1 MRNMQEIN
9 DGMKWLRIKEHP
21 FDVSEG
27 NLVVDDKLETE
38 GKLRLYENVGGSIFL
53 FLEPSVMDNL
63 ALVAE
68 VVVEEIG
75 EKKLWI
81 KRISYEYGYDE
92 LWYPLMQQVQHFAEF
107 YGCALAA
114 LDLRKKR

>member
-9 DGMKWLRIKEHP
+9 DGMKWVRIKEHP
-21 FDVSEG
+21 FGASEG
-27 NLVVDDKLETE
+27 NLVVDDYLETE
-38 GKLRLYENVGGSIFL
+38 GKLKIYENVGGSIYL

-68 VVVEEIG
+68 AVVEEIG
-75 EKKLWI
+75 EKKLWM

-92 LWYPLMQQVQHFAEF
+92 LRNPLVKQVQHFADF
-107 YGCALAA
+107 YGYALAA